1 MSNIKKGEI
10 KLAQN
15 RQTSSESTI
24 EIEFKLRQSNGWVVY
39 NESGESEVSLSVQIY
54 QSIIYILLWG
64 I

>member
-1 MSNIKKGEI
+1 MSNIKKREI